1 MSKQGVSFR
10 RFVIPV
16 VLSFLMLF
24 TGMMSPGFAA
34 APNGAAKAAS
44 FGDKD
49 PSEKITL
56 LVALK
61 ERKRE
66 RRTGIRSVD
75 AEDLN
80 TEDNIRAQV
89 AYSRAARETFY
100 NSLKAAKIRY
110 QVVET
115 YDVAYTG
122 VALEVQRKDIPAIE
136 KMNDVASVEISQQ
149 FKAPERPM
157 MPRSAYRPMDT
168 SSNGM
173 VEADKAWKKSYAGKG
188 SVIAVIDSGVDPY
201 HEAMKLSDPNSGRIK
216 NQAEVKKMID
226 DLDIARGEYFSSKI
240 PFGYNYANKSTSI
253 KEFDPMSHGMHV
265 SGIVAGNSKKIQ
277 GVAPEAQIVF
287 MRVFGGG
294 MFGNGTSAEIYTK
307 AIDDAIKLGVDSM
320 NISIGSPAG
329 TEDYVFP
336 NTVRALEKAKQAGI
350 LVAIAAG
357 NNGFFGYSPGSNA
370 KPKAENPDIGM
381 LADPSVINNSLSF
394 SSIQNMQVDIYVI
407 QI

>member
-1 MSKQGVSFR
+1 MSIQGVRIR

-24 TGMMSPGFAA
+24 TAMISPSFAA

-66 RRTGIRSVD
+66 KRTGLPSVD

-80 TEDNIRAQV
+80 TRENIRTQV
-89 AYSRAARETFY
+89 AYARAARETFY
-100 NSLKAAKIRY
+100 NSLKAAKIHY
-110 QVVET
+110 EVVET

-122 VALEVQRKDIPAIE
+122 VALKVQRKEIPVIE
-136 KMNDVASVEISQQ
+136 KMADVASVEISQQ
-149 FKAPERPM
+149 FKAPKKPI
-157 MPRSAYRPMDT
+157 MPRSFGKTDT
-168 SSNGM
+168 SSNNM

-216 NQAEVKKMID
+216 SQGEVEKMIN
-226 DLDIARGEYFSSKI
+226 DLDIARGNYFNSKI
-240 PFGYNYANKSTSI
+240 PFGYNYANKSTTI
-253 KEFDPMSHGMHV
+253 KESDPMSHGMHV
-265 SGIVAGNSKKIQ
+265 SGIVAGNSNKIQ

-336 NTVRALEKAKQAGI
+336 NTVHALENAKQAGI

-357 NNGFFGYSPGSNA
+357 NNGFFGYSPGLNA

-381 LADPSVINNSLSF
+381 LADPSVSPNSLSVA
-394 SSIQNMQVDIYVI
+394 SIQNMKVA
-407 QI
+407 